1 MLRLY
6 CSFKSDGCIL
16 IKYVCDLTHKE
27 MKVCT
32 TFVSKEGIK
41 NSQEEDITS
50 ADEVGSR
57 PKYIHCLQ
65 TQTEKVKV
73 VENTG
78 SSEQT
83 LSFREC

>member
-6 CSFKSDGCIL
+6 CSLKSDDFIL

-32 TFVSKEGIK
+32 TFVSKERIK

-57 PKYIHCLQ
+57 SEYIHCLQ
-65 TQTEKVKV
+65 ILAEKVKV
-73 VENTG
+73 VENTS

-83 LSFREC
+83 LSFRES